1 MVSLSLTNLE
11 NKACCYKK
19 NPFVIFVFSMILYL
33 GQHLYRTSSIKSK
46 EGERCSKLVGPF
58 CEEGLSCIGKIQ
70 FVDGL
75 GTCRRIGKYNTW
87 IVLLHLKLIDTN

>member
-11 NKACCYKK
+11 NEAYYYINYIGKYLSW
-19 NPFVIFVFSMILYL
+19 FVCVSMVLYL
-33 GQHLYRTSSIKSK
+33 GQHLYRTSGIRSK
-46 EGERCSKLVGPF
+46 EGERCSKTVGPF

-75 GTCRRIGKYNTW
+75 GTCRRIGKSNRW
-87 IVLLHLKLIDTN
+87 IA